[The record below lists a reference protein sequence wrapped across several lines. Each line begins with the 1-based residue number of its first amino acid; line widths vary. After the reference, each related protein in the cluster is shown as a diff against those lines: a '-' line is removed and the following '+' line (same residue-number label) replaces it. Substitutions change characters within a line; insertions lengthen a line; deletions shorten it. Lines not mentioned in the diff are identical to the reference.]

1 MSNYRP
7 ITVLPVLS
15 KILERFV
22 HTQIYNYQT
31 ENKILSSQQFGF
43 RPKLSTST
51 ALALFTDRILENN
64 DNGHLTASVFLD
76 LSKAFDTV
84 DHAILLHKLRSVRL
98 DDNSL
103 RWFEFESYLTSRQ
116 QITSINNT
124 LSSSLSVL
132 VGVPQGSILG
142 PLLFIIYINDM
153 PNVVKHCKIILYT
166 DDTLLYYSSTFA
178 KDIEKYVNEDLNLI
192 SQWLDENMLTL
203 NCKKIEIPPIW

>member
-153 PNVVKHCKIILYT
+153 PNVVKHCKIILYA
-166 DDTLLYYSSTFA
+166 DDTLLYYSSTSA